1 MKKTISS
8 IILLAL
14 GMFFLNSCAKID
26 SKFNAKSSSNTLTS
40 LMIRYADGRGGYNP
54 TIAEPYPEAITVE
67 IPWYYPDG
75 TYNETSLDSLFISGS
90 IPNNAYISPAF
101 GLADFTS
108 PRTYNFAAQNGT
120 AAKYTIT
127 VVRKRSSKKEITA
140 FKLNEADIDGIV
152 VNDTVVIP
160 YTVADLASQT
170 ATVELSNYAKISPD
184 PAIVH
189 NYNNPV
195 TYTVTADDGSTFK
208 YTVKV
213 GIPVK
218 IAKGISRVKK
228 MWSRSAGDLGFVDY
242 AQISMAVSGDYLVLP
257 TSNEWAGGSELKY
270 YNRKTG
276 AFAGNM
282 NVGNIDGLYSI
293 ANDKNG
299 KLVGINNLYAGANVC
314 LYKWDNVTS
323 APVLLARSTDWS
335 SVGSAF
341 YGRKISVFG
350 DLNGDAVIMATTDG
364 SNAGGANNILKW
376 TITNGA
382 IVSADPQV
390 IKYPAVFGYAAK
402 AIPAGPLATDPYYFC
417 SNLPSFMTYLSGTG
431 NTVQHT
437 FSQSFIDN
445 PRGLTP
451 ALTYFEFNN
460 AKFAAVVD
468 ASEYSS
474 AMHIFDVTD
483 PTKISTAAGGA
494 GYTAFHVFDGSND
507 YLGCP
512 SPNWNVTAE
521 IAYGQV
527 SSDGFTIPVYFMVT
541 NGGIVAYE
549 VSCIAF

>member
-1 MKKTISS
+1 
-8 IILLAL
+8 
-14 GMFFLNSCAKID
+14 
-26 SKFNAKSSSNTLTS
+26 
-40 LMIRYADGRGGYNP
+40 MIRYADGRGGYSP
-54 TIAEPYPEAITVE
+54 TVAEPYPDAITVE

-75 TYNETSLDSLFISGS
+75 SYNETSLDSLYISGS
-90 IPNNAYISPAF
+90 LPNNAYINPAF
-101 GLADFTS
+101 GLADFTN
-108 PRTYNFAAQNGT
+108 PRSYSFTAQNGA
-120 AAKYTIT
+120 AAKYTVT

-160 YTVADLASQT
+160 YTTADLANQT
-170 ATVELSNYAKISPD
+170 ATVELSNYASIAPD
-184 PAIVH
+184 PSTVH

-195 TYTVTADDGSTFK
+195 TYTVTADDASTFK

-228 MWSRSAGDLGFVDY
+228 LWSLSAGDLGFVDY

-257 TSNEWAGGSELKY
+257 TSNEWAGGSEIKY

-276 AFAGNM
+276 VYVGSM
-282 NVGNIDGLYSI
+282 NVNNASGIYSI

-299 KLVGINNLYAGANVC
+299 RLVGINNLYAGANVG
-314 LYKWDNVTS
+314 LYKWDNVS
-323 APVLLARSTDWS
+323 AAPVLLARSTDWS

-350 DLNGDAVIMATTDG
+350 DINGDAVIMATTDG
-364 SNAGGANNILKW
+364 VNAGGANNILKW
-376 TITNGA
+376 TIKNGA

-390 IKYPAVFGYAAK
+390 IKYPANFGYVAK
-402 AIPAGPLATDPYYFC
+402 ATPAGPLATDPYYFC
-417 SNLPSFMTYLSGTG
+417 SNLPSFMTYVNGT
-431 NTVQHT
+431 NNAVQYT
-437 FSQSFIDN
+437 FSPSFIGN

-460 AKFAAVVD
+460 AKFAAVAD

-474 AMHIFDVTD
+474 AMHMFDVTD
-483 PTKISTAAGGA
+483 PTKISTSNGDA
-494 GYTAFHVFDGSND
+494 GYAAFHVFDGSND
-507 YLGCP
+507 YVGCP

-521 IAYGQV
+521 IAYGPV
-527 SSDGFTIPVYFMVT
+527 SADGFTMPVYFLVT

-549 VSCIAF
+549 VSCIAY